1 MAKKTNQY
9 DFSLSYVHFIEH
21 LPCVKKK
28 PPLKHGKKLGNL
40 EKQQQQEKK
49 LFLGYFHR
57 QQQTENSKDLYGAD
71 PTSEEENRQVTSS
84 AGHTS

>member
-40 EKQQQQEKK
+40 EKQQRKNYS
-49 LFLGYFHR
+49 LDIS
-57 QQQTENSKDLYGAD
+57 TCNSRPKIAKTCTALTLPVKRKTG
-71 PTSEEENRQVTSS
+71 R
-84 AGHTS
+84 